1 MEEEIK
7 APYNVYFIA
16 DLHIA
21 HKNIIKYQRNR
32 IEAMGL
38 KDDEDLET
46 HDKYILDM
54 WNRTLKRGDH
64 VYVLGDFVMTKG
76 NTDWA
81 RKIFHHLKTCGCHI
95 HLIVGNHDAVALKFP
110 DMFESID
117 YVKLVKFKKN
127 VFPFLHDNFHVVMCH
142 YPMLTWEGKCGGSAM
157 LHGHS
162 HINSP
167 WENDCEDL
175 RINVGFDT
183 PFANYGLIPLEKLY
197 GWYLYKLGGLKPH
210 EYIDKCTNENPKFI
224 R

>member
-38 KDDEDLET
+38 KDEEDLET

-64 VYVLGDFVMTKG
+64 VYVLGDFVMTRG

-110 DMFESID
+110 DMFEISKVSI
-117 YVKLVKFKKN
+117 FKGRLSKSKISF
-127 VFPFLHDNFHVVMCH
+127 V
-142 YPMLTWEGKCGGSAM
+142 
-157 LHGHS
+157 
-162 HINSP
+162 
-167 WENDCEDL
+167 
-175 RINVGFDT
+175 
-183 PFANYGLIPLEKLY
+183 LY
-197 GWYLYKLGGLKPH
+197 
-210 EYIDKCTNENPKFI
+210 IFI
-224 R
+224 SF